1 MLPSGRP
8 EEHGFDPERLATVDH
23 LLTRLVEAGC
33 FPGAVLLVARSSRV
47 VLHRAYGYSQL
58 FPEKRPMT
66 TDAVFDLASLTKVVA
81 TTPVVL
87 RLVERGELSLDD
99 PVSTYFPAFSS
110 GSKARVRVWHLLTHT
125 SGLPAHLP
133 LYSLL
138 SRREEVYSY
147 VASVNL
153 EYEPGSK
160 VVYSDL
166 GFILL
171 GRIIEMVTGESLDRV
186 VSELVLK
193 PLGMRETT
201 FNPEGDL
208 KERAVA
214 TEFCRLRG
222 RVLKGEVHDENAWFM
237 GGVAGHAG
245 LFSTAADLAVYAQMW
260 LNKGSFNGVRVLS
273 PLTVELATRNHT
285 QGLNECRGLGWAL
298 NCRPCSCGDL
308 MSPRAYGHTG
318 FTGTSLW
325 IDPEL
330 GIFIVLLTNRVHPT
344 RENQC
349 IQRARRLIHNA
360 VLASIVGESGA

>member
-33 FPGAVLLVARSSRV
+33 FPGAVLLVARGGRV

-273 PLTVELATRNHT
+273 PLT
-285 QGLNECRGLGWAL
+285 
-298 NCRPCSCGDL
+298 
-308 MSPRAYGHTG
+308 
-318 FTGTSLW
+318 
-325 IDPEL
+325 
-330 GIFIVLLTNRVHPT
+330 
-344 RENQC
+344 
-349 IQRARRLIHNA
+349 
-360 VLASIVGESGA
+360 